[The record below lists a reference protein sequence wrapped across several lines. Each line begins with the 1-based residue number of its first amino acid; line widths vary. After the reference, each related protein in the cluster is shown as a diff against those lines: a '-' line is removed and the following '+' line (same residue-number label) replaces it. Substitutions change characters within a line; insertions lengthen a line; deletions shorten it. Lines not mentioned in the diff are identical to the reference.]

1 MLSTKVGPV
10 TVLSLCPPDV
20 VLDGLGFVLACPAGG
35 VVANGSAQR
44 VAVSGQVRAIPG
56 HAMAA
61 GAPCAIQATL
71 APKAHVALA
80 APPVGG
86 EWVVEV
92 ISRRSATEIGLG
104 VLGVG
109 AVLLGLA
116 GFGVADIVGMIRN
129 RKNNKRRR

>member
-20 VLDGLGFVLACPAGG
+20 VLDGLGFILACPAGG
-35 VVANGSAQR
+35 VIVNGSTQR
-44 VAVSGQVRAIPG
+44 VAVTGQVQAIPG

-80 APPVGG
+80 APPAGG

-92 ISRRSATEIGLG
+92 VSRRSAMEIGVG
-104 VLGVG
+104 VLGAG
-109 AVLLGLA
+109 ALVLGLA
-116 GFGVADIVGMIRN
+116 GVGVADIVQHLRGR
-129 RKNNKRRR
+129 RRKRR

>member
-20 VLDGLGFVLACPAGG
+20 VLDGLGFILACPGG
-35 VVANGSAQR
+35 GAVVNGSAQR
-44 VAVSGQVRAIPG
+44 VAVSGQVQAIPG

-61 GAPCAIQATL
+61 GAPCAIQTTL

-92 ISRRSATEIGLG
+92 VSRRSATEIGLG
-104 VLGVG
+104 VLGAGVVV
-109 AVLLGLA
+109 AGLA
-116 GFGVADIVGMIRN
+116 GVGVVDIVQHLRGHKR
-129 RKNNKRRR
+129 KRR